1 MENQDKY
8 LDTLKKRNYE
18 MYKYFMRGLEL
29 ISALKSKMYE
39 AYIVGGA
46 VRDYLLNIDFKD
58 IDIATNATPE
68 EVLDIFKDLDID
80 DRYASLGSVVIR
92 ENGFYYEIT
101 TFRNEEYVKYKIKD
115 VHYSKKLVEDIIRR
129 DYTINALAL
138 TPNLTIIDLVEGQK
152 DLEKGIVRVIG
163 SGKRRFQDDPSRI
176 LRGLRLVSKYNFS
189 VETNTEKA
197 MRKCRNCLKEIS
209 GTKLTSELENIINEK
224 YGLKA
229 LKIIDDNNLFRSMP
243 KYAYWISLIIKYYKK
258 LSFIE
263 KYTLL
268 YLITGELPKNIEAN
282 RANAQ
287 EVKKLYDVAQNLF
300 VNKVDSM
307 MIFNEGQDMLLAAD
321 RVCKAYNSRYHRQKG
336 RIKKLNRKMKIR
348 SISDLKFTARELTLM
363 MREDQLPMTNQI
375 MNELIYNVV
384 EGKLVNRND
393 VLVETVRRMLEQNNY
408 TLTPKENIVK
418 EKTNFLHPK
427 KDDRYFDDQHEETKL
442 YEKIYD
448 DYVPTDNSNYDSFD
462 DIPVDM
468 AYYEQMAN
476 SIDGSEQS
484 NSYTAQKPNVTDA
497 RINALKNEYDED
509 FLNIYKIYIKGIKGY
524 YDMTPGEQKIKIE
537 EAKMQAKDFLIR
549 NNPKYRIL
557 LERGII

>member
-209 GTKLTSELENIINEK
+209 ETKLISELENIINEK

>member
-197 MRKCRNCLKEIS
+197 MRKCRNYLKEIS
-209 GTKLTSELENIINEK
+209 ETKLTSELENIINEK

-300 VNKVDSM
+300 VNKVDSL

-462 DIPVDM
+462 DIPVDI

>member
-197 MRKCRNCLKEIS
+197 MRKCRNYLKEIS
-209 GTKLTSELENIINEK
+209 ETKLTSELENIINEK

-287 EVKKLYDVAQNLF
+287 EVRKLYDVAQNLF

-484 NSYTAQKPNVTDA
+484 NSYTAQKPNVSDA

>member
-197 MRKCRNCLKEIS
+197 MRKCRNYLKEIS
-209 GTKLTSELENIINEK
+209 ETKLTSELENIINEK

-549 NNPKYRIL
+549 NNPKYHIL

>member
-209 GTKLTSELENIINEK
+209 ETKLTYELENIINEK

-287 EVKKLYDVAQNLF
+287 EVRKLYDVAQNLF

>member
-197 MRKCRNCLKEIS
+197 MRKCRHCLKEIS
-209 GTKLTSELENIINEK
+209 ETKLTSELENIINEK

>member
-1 MENQDKY
+1 M
-8 LDTLKKRNYE
+8 
-18 MYKYFMRGLEL
+18 
-29 ISALKSKMYE
+29 
-39 AYIVGGA
+39 
-46 VRDYLLNIDFKD
+46 
-58 IDIATNATPE
+58 
-68 EVLDIFKDLDID
+68 
-80 DRYASLGSVVIR
+80 
-92 ENGFYYEIT
+92 
-101 TFRNEEYVKYKIKD
+101 
-115 VHYSKKLVEDIIRR
+115 
-129 DYTINALAL
+129 
-138 TPNLTIIDLVEGQK
+138 
-152 DLEKGIVRVIG
+152 
-163 SGKRRFQDDPSRI
+163 
-176 LRGLRLVSKYNFS
+176 
-189 VETNTEKA
+189 
-197 MRKCRNCLKEIS
+197 
-209 GTKLTSELENIINEK
+209 
-224 YGLKA
+224 
-229 LKIIDDNNLFRSMP
+229 
-243 KYAYWISLIIKYYKK
+243 
-258 LSFIE
+258 
-263 KYTLL
+263 L

-321 RVCKAYNSRYHRQKG
+321 RVCKAYNSRYHSQKG

>member
-197 MRKCRNCLKEIS
+197 MRKCRNYLKEIS
-209 GTKLTSELENIINEK
+209 ETKLTSELENIINEK

-287 EVKKLYDVAQNLF
+287 EVRKLYDVAQNLF

-524 YDMTPGEQKIKIE
+524 YDMTPGEQKIKID

>member
-197 MRKCRNCLKEIS
+197 MRKCRNYLKEIS
-209 GTKLTSELENIINEK
+209 ETKLTSELENIINEK

-229 LKIIDDNNLFRSMP
+229 LKIIDDNNLFRLMP

-287 EVKKLYDVAQNLF
+287 EVRKLYDVAQNLF

>member
-197 MRKCRNCLKEIS
+197 MRKCRNYLKEIS
-209 GTKLTSELENIINEK
+209 ETKLTSELENIINEK

-462 DIPVDM
+462 DIPVDI

>member
-197 MRKCRNCLKEIS
+197 MRKCRNYLKEIS
-209 GTKLTSELENIINEK
+209 ETKLTSELENIINEK

-287 EVKKLYDVAQNLF
+287 EVRKLYDVAQNLF

-427 KDDRYFDDQHEETKL
+427 KDDRYFDDQQEETKL

>member
-197 MRKCRNCLKEIS
+197 MRKCRNYLKEIS
-209 GTKLTSELENIINEK
+209 ETKLTSELENIINEK

-321 RVCKAYNSRYHRQKG
+321 RVCKAYNSRYHSQKG

>member
-197 MRKCRNCLKEIS
+197 MRKCRNYLKEIS
-209 GTKLTSELENIINEK
+209 ETKLTSELENIINEK

-287 EVKKLYDVAQNLF
+287 EVRKLYDVAQNLF

>member
-209 GTKLTSELENIINEK
+209 KTKLTSELENIINEK

>member
-39 AYIVGGA
+39 AYIVGGV

-197 MRKCRNCLKEIS
+197 MRKCRNYLKEIS
-209 GTKLTSELENIINEK
+209 ETKLTSELENIINEK

-300 VNKVDSM
+300 VNKVDSL

-462 DIPVDM
+462 DIPVDI

>member
-287 EVKKLYDVAQNLF
+287 EVRKLYDVAQNLF

>member
-197 MRKCRNCLKEIS
+197 MRKCRNCLKKIS
-209 GTKLTSELENIINEK
+209 ETKLTSELENIINEK

>member
-1 MENQDKY
+1 MENQAKY

-197 MRKCRNCLKEIS
+197 MRKCRNYLKEIS
-209 GTKLTSELENIINEK
+209 ETKLTSELENIINEK

-287 EVKKLYDVAQNLF
+287 EVRKLYDVAQNLF

-442 YEKIYD
+442 YEKIYG
-448 DYVPTDNSNYDSFD
+448 
-462 DIPVDM
+462 
-468 AYYEQMAN
+468 Q
-476 SIDGSEQS
+476 
-484 NSYTAQKPNVTDA
+484 
-497 RINALKNEYDED
+497 DEETRETHLRYSLYIL
-509 FLNIYKIYIKGIKGY
+509 FL
-524 YDMTPGEQKIKIE
+524 
-537 EAKMQAKDFLIR
+537 F
-549 NNPKYRIL
+549 
-557 LERGII
+557 

>member
-197 MRKCRNCLKEIS
+197 MRKCRNYLKEIS
-209 GTKLTSELENIINEK
+209 ETKLTSELENIINEK

-287 EVKKLYDVAQNLF
+287 EVRKLYDVAQNLF

-427 KDDRYFDDQHEETKL
+427 KMIDTLTINMKKPSYMKKFMMTMFQQIIQIMIVL
-442 YEKIYD
+442 MIY
-448 DYVPTDNSNYDSFD
+448 
-462 DIPVDM
+462 
-468 AYYEQMAN
+468 
-476 SIDGSEQS
+476 
-484 NSYTAQKPNVTDA
+484 
-497 RINALKNEYDED
+497 L
-509 FLNIYKIYIKGIKGY
+509 
-524 YDMTPGEQKIKIE
+524 
-537 EAKMQAKDFLIR
+537 LIWLIM
-549 NNPKYRIL
+549 NKWQIV
-557 LERGII
+557 

>member
-80 DRYASLGSVVIR
+80 DRYASLGSIVIR

-209 GTKLTSELENIINEK
+209 ETKFTSELENIINEK

>member
-197 MRKCRNCLKEIS
+197 MRKCRNYLKEIS
-209 GTKLTSELENIINEK
+209 ETKLTSELENIINEK

-263 KYTLL
+263 RYTLL

-287 EVKKLYDVAQNLF
+287 EVRKLYDVAQNLF

>member
-197 MRKCRNCLKEIS
+197 MRKCRNYLKEIS
-209 GTKLTSELENIINEK
+209 ETKLTSELENIINEK

-427 KDDRYFDDQHEETKL
+427 KDDRYFDDQQEETKL

>member
-197 MRKCRNCLKEIS
+197 MRKCRNYLKEIS
-209 GTKLTSELENIINEK
+209 ETKLTSELENIINEK

>member
-209 GTKLTSELENIINEK
+209 ETKLASELENIINEK

>member
-197 MRKCRNCLKEIS
+197 MRKCRNYLKEIS
-209 GTKLTSELENIINEK
+209 ETKLTSELENIINEK

-287 EVKKLYDVAQNLF
+287 EVRKLYDVAQNLF

-468 AYYEQMAN
+468 AYYERMAN

>member
-197 MRKCRNCLKEIS
+197 MRKCRNYLKEIS
-209 GTKLTSELENIINEK
+209 ETKLTSELENIINEK

-287 EVKKLYDVAQNLF
+287 EVRKLYDVAQNLF

-462 DIPVDM
+462 DIPVDI

>member
-1 MENQDKY
+1 M
-8 LDTLKKRNYE
+8 
-18 MYKYFMRGLEL
+18 
-29 ISALKSKMYE
+29 
-39 AYIVGGA
+39 
-46 VRDYLLNIDFKD
+46 
-58 IDIATNATPE
+58 
-68 EVLDIFKDLDID
+68 
-80 DRYASLGSVVIR
+80 
-92 ENGFYYEIT
+92 
-101 TFRNEEYVKYKIKD
+101 
-115 VHYSKKLVEDIIRR
+115 
-129 DYTINALAL
+129 
-138 TPNLTIIDLVEGQK
+138 VEGQK

-197 MRKCRNCLKEIS
+197 MRKCRNYLKEIS
-209 GTKLTSELENIINEK
+209 ETKLTSELENIINEK

-287 EVKKLYDVAQNLF
+287 EVRKLYDIAQNLF

>member
-209 GTKLTSELENIINEK
+209 ETKLTYELENIINEK

>member
-197 MRKCRNCLKEIS
+197 MRKCRNSLKEIS
-209 GTKLTSELENIINEK
+209 ETKLTSELENIINEK

-300 VNKVDSM
+300 DNKVDSM

-408 TLTPKENIVK
+408 TLTPKENFVK
-418 EKTNFLHPK
+418 EKTNFLHPR
-427 KDDRYFDDQHEETKL
+427 KDDRYFDDQQEETKL

-484 NSYTAQKPNVTDA
+484 NSYTAQKPKVTDA

>member
-209 GTKLTSELENIINEK
+209 ETKLTSELENIINEK

-336 RIKKLNRKMKIR
+336 KIKKLNRKMKIR

>member
-80 DRYASLGSVVIR
+80 GRYASLGSVVIR

-197 MRKCRNCLKEIS
+197 MRKCRNYLKEIS
-209 GTKLTSELENIINEK
+209 ETKLTSELENIINEK

-282 RANAQ
+282 RSNAQ
-287 EVKKLYDVAQNLF
+287 EVRKLYDVAQNLF

-393 VLVETVRRMLEQNNY
+393 VLVETIRRMLEQNNY

>member
-115 VHYSKKLVEDIIRR
+115 VHYSKRLVEDIIRR

-209 GTKLTSELENIINEK
+209 ETKLTSELENIINE
-224 YGLKA
+224 
-229 LKIIDDNNLFRSMP
+229 
-243 KYAYWISLIIKYYKK
+243 
-258 LSFIE
+258 
-263 KYTLL
+263 
-268 YLITGELPKNIEAN
+268 
-282 RANAQ
+282 
-287 EVKKLYDVAQNLF
+287 
-300 VNKVDSM
+300 
-307 MIFNEGQDMLLAAD
+307 
-321 RVCKAYNSRYHRQKG
+321 
-336 RIKKLNRKMKIR
+336 
-348 SISDLKFTARELTLM
+348 
-363 MREDQLPMTNQI
+363 
-375 MNELIYNVV
+375 
-384 EGKLVNRND
+384 
-393 VLVETVRRMLEQNNY
+393 
-408 TLTPKENIVK
+408 
-418 EKTNFLHPK
+418 
-427 KDDRYFDDQHEETKL
+427 
-442 YEKIYD
+442 
-448 DYVPTDNSNYDSFD
+448 
-462 DIPVDM
+462 
-468 AYYEQMAN
+468 
-476 SIDGSEQS
+476 
-484 NSYTAQKPNVTDA
+484 
-497 RINALKNEYDED
+497 
-509 FLNIYKIYIKGIKGY
+509 GIK
-524 YDMTPGEQKIKIE
+524 D
-537 EAKMQAKDFLIR
+537 
-549 NNPKYRIL
+549 N
-557 LERGII
+557 

>member
-209 GTKLTSELENIINEK
+209 ETKLTYELENIINEK

-243 KYAYWISLIIKYYKK
+243 KYAYWISLTIKYYKK

>member
-197 MRKCRNCLKEIS
+197 MRKCRNYLKEIS
-209 GTKLTSELENIINEK
+209 ETKLTSELENIINEK

-287 EVKKLYDVAQNLF
+287 EVRKLYDVAQNLF

-484 NSYTAQKPNVTDA
+484 NSYTAQKLNVTDA

>member
-197 MRKCRNCLKEIS
+197 MRKCRNYLKEIS
-209 GTKLTSELENIINEK
+209 ETKLTSELENIINEK

-268 YLITGELPKNIEAN
+268 YLITGELQKNIEAN

-287 EVKKLYDVAQNLF
+287 EVRKLYDVAQNLF

-476 SIDGSEQS
+476 SIDGSEQP

>member
-197 MRKCRNCLKEIS
+197 MRKCRNFLKEIS
-209 GTKLTSELENIINEK
+209 ETKLTSELENIINEK

>member
-197 MRKCRNCLKEIS
+197 MRKCRNYLKEIS
-209 GTKLTSELENIINEK
+209 ETKLTSELENIINEK

-484 NSYTAQKPNVTDA
+484 NSYTAQKPNLTDA